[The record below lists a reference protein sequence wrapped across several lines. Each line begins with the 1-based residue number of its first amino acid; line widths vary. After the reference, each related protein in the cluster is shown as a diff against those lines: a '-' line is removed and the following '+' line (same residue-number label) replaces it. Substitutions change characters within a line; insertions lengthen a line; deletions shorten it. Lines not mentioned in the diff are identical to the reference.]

1 MERNFRPLLSM
12 KGKPHEPP
20 RAPPHRE
27 AWQMINRMLLI
38 AILAAVLT
46 YGAVDIAL
54 RLEQNRS
61 AAIRRRKTRELIG
74 SLNGTMNKTPPYGGE
89 QHMPISGM

>member
-61 AAIRRRKTRELIG
+61 AAIAAQETEDARIDRIIERDYQQDPSLRR
-74 SLNGTMNKTPPYGGE
+74 
-89 QHMPISGM
+89 